1 MATTTTNTTNNTTPA
16 SSVTEDEED
25 NDLPEVKSSSK
36 ESAASEAKAVSDS
49 LAGKYIN
56 STYLIDQ
63 SKKALLG
70 YCFFPTGNTVPNSLR
85 GMNVSLAGNI
95 SPKVLSK
102 ITVGFKEN
110 FEDGADVVKKD
121 FDKLMKPVNTLLSG
135 LVARIPVLNKLNLN
149 IGGNSGLRETG
160 IMAYA
165 LFGGLMDMAGF
176 DAIGDGNLSQFDLIY
191 CYNVPIRKAPPAL
204 SMGLGSDFEIEFRY
218 GSCNVFDAYWEV
230 YYPLMRLKNTLFPS
244 LSTSG
249 TGLGTM
255 TGVRAPY
262 PQEAFIALLKN
273 VFTLGSNPTG
283 ILGATK
289 ELGKIQAMFDA
300 NDSIEEK
307 AQKQIDKWRSKGGT
321 IKNKKGKKV
330 QEKLD
335 KLFNGKYA
343 SFKGITGA
351 SEILADYRPEED
363 DEDVEI
369 KVGDILGEIL
379 DKYYEDT
386 TNNEDISKF
395 KINSI
400 TTKNPQFLE
409 KKKED
414 TSKSKD
420 NYGSIIKSI
429 INFEPTMV
437 GQTLANL
444 YTNYVSGSCR
454 QIYFAFPSKYV
465 TSLVD
470 LYEINTTTGASGIAY
485 LSLQNIIFE
494 DVDVSFDF
502 SNVDERGYPMAGSLH
517 IKAMWPVTGPS
528 SALSFRNPGRTTDNM
543 KENISEF

>member
-1 MATTTTNTTNNTTPA
+1 MATTTTNTTTKTTA
-16 SSVTEDEED
+16 ESTEEKEKDE
-25 NDLPEVKSSSK
+25 DLKDSPE
-36 ESAASEAKAVSDS
+36 ESAVSKDAEAASTS
-49 LAGKYIN
+49 LVGKYIN

-70 YCFFPTGNTVPNSLR
+70 YNFFPADAPQSLR

-110 FEDGADVVKKD
+110 FEEGEDVVKKD

-176 DAIGDGNLSQFDLIY
+176 DGIDSLGDFDKIY

-230 YYPLMRLKNTLFPS
+230 YYPLMRLKDALFPS
-244 LSTSG
+244 LTTSG
-249 TGLGTM
+249 VGLGTM
-255 TGVRAPY
+255 SGVKAPY
-262 PQEAFIALLKN
+262 PQEAFVALLKR
-273 VFTLGSNPTG
+273 VFSFGTNPKG

-300 NDSIEEK
+300 NDSLEEK
-307 AQKQIDKWRSKGGT
+307 AQKQIDRWKGKGSD
-321 IKNKKGKKV
+321 KKGKGKDIKK
-330 QEKLD
+330 QFD
-335 KLFNGKYA
+335 K
-343 SFKGITGA
+343 FKNRFPAFMSLTGA
-351 SEILADYRPEED
+351 SEIIADYEDQIDLTSDDKDNNLDYKDMLADILQNYYDIKTQDKELSKF
-363 DEDVEI
+363 EI
-369 KVGDILGEIL
+369 K
-379 DKYYEDT
+379 KA
-386 TNNEDISKF
+386 
-395 KINSI
+395 
-400 TTKNPQFLE
+400 TKADPDFL
-409 KKKED
+409 KPKKEEANAA
-414 TSKSKD
+414 TQT
-420 NYGSIIKSI
+420 NYGEIIKSI
-429 INFEPTMV
+429 INFEPNMI
-437 GQTLANL
+437 GRTLADL
-444 YTNYVSGSCR
+444 YSNYVAGSCK
-454 QIYFAFPSKYV
+454 QIFFAFPSKYV

-470 LYEINTTTGASGIAY
+470 LYEINSTTKAGKKAY

-528 SALSFRNPGRTTDNM
+528 RALSFRNPSNTTDNM

>member
-1 MATTTTNTTNNTTPA
+1 MATTTTKNTTTTKSTTA
-16 SSVTEDEED
+16 TTTSATDEEAKKVTEEE
-25 NDLPEVKSSSK
+25 SSSTK
-36 ESAASEAKAVSDS
+36 DAEAASTS
-49 LAGKYIN
+49 LVGKYIN

-70 YCFFPTGNTVPNSLR
+70 YCFFPTSAPQSLR

-110 FEDGADVVKKD
+110 FEEGEDVVKKD

-165 LFGGLMDMAGF
+165 LFGGLMEMPGF
-176 DAIGDGNLSQFDLIY
+176 KNIDTNIGDFDKIY
-191 CYNVPIRKAPPAL
+191 YYNVPIRKAPPAL

-230 YYPLMRLKNTLFPS
+230 YYPLMQLKGNLFPI
-244 LSTSG
+244 LNHSG
-249 TGLGTM
+249 NGLGTM
-255 TGVRAPY
+255 SGVKAPY
-262 PQEAFIALLKN
+262 PQEAFVALLKN
-273 VFTLGSNPTG
+273 VFTLGSSPTG
-283 ILGATK
+283 IIGATK

-300 NDSIEEK
+300 NDSLEEK
-307 AQKQIDKWRSKGGT
+307 VQKQIEKWRNKGPLVKDKKA
-321 IKNKKGKKV
+321 IKFQKKID
-330 QEKLD
+330 D
-335 KLFNGKYA
+335 KLKKYA
-343 SFKGITGA
+343 AFRSIPGA
-351 SEILADYRPEED
+351 EEIINDYKDVKD
-363 DEDVEI
+363 DENPDPVKI
-369 KVGDILGEIL
+369 GDILGDIL

-386 TNNEDISKF
+386 TKTKDISKF
-395 KINSI
+395 KVNSI
-400 TTKNPQFLE
+400 TASNPQFLEE

-414 TSKSKD
+414 TSESEN
-420 NYGSIIKSI
+420 NYGDIIKSI
-429 INFEPTMV
+429 INFEPTMI
-437 GQTLANL
+437 GQTLADL
-444 YTNYVSGSCR
+444 YGTYIKNSCR
-454 QIYFAFPSKYV
+454 QIFFAFPSKYV

-470 LYEINTTTGASGIAY
+470 LHEINSTTEAGKKAY

-528 SALSFRNPGRTTDNM
+528 DALSFINPGNTTDNM
-543 KENISEF
+543 KYNISEF

>member
-1 MATTTTNTTNNTTPA
+1 MATTTTNTTPA

-25 NDLPEVKSSSK
+25 NNLPELKDNSK
-36 ESAASEAKAVSDS
+36 ESAVSGEAEAASKS
-49 LAGKYIN
+49 LIGKYIN

-70 YCFFPTGNTVPNSLR
+70 YCFFPTNNTVPSSLR

-102 ITVGFKEN
+102 ITIGFKEN
-110 FEDGADVVKKD
+110 FEEGEDVVKKD

-165 LFGGLMDMAGF
+165 LFGGLMEMSGF
-176 DAIGDGNLSQFDLIY
+176 PEIKTNIGDFDKIY
-191 CYNVPIRKAPPAL
+191 YYNVPIRKAPPAL

-244 LSTSG
+244 LSLTG
-249 TGLGTM
+249 NGLGTM
-255 TGVRAPY
+255 SGVKAPY
-262 PQEAFIALLKN
+262 PQEAFVTLLKN
-273 VFTLGSNPTG
+273 VFTLGSSPTG
-283 ILGATK
+283 IIGATK

-300 NDSIEEK
+300 NDSLEEK
-307 AQKQIDKWRSKGGT
+307 AQKQIEKWRNKGPSVKDKKA
-321 IKNKKGKKV
+321 IKFQKKI
-330 QEKLD
+330 ED
-335 KLFNGKYA
+335 KLKKYA
-343 SFKGITGA
+343 AFRSIPGA
-351 SEILADYRPEED
+351 EEIINDYKDVED
-363 DEDVEI
+363 DENPDPVKI
-369 KVGDILGEIL
+369 GDILGDIL

-386 TNNEDISKF
+386 TKTKDISKF
-395 KINSI
+395 KVNSI
-400 TTKNPQFLE
+400 TASNPQFLEE

-414 TSKSKD
+414 TSESEN
-420 NYGSIIKSI
+420 NYGDIIKSI
-429 INFEPTMV
+429 INFEPTMI
-437 GQTLANL
+437 GQTLAEL
-444 YTNYVSGSCR
+444 YGNYVSGSCK

-470 LYEINTTTGASGIAY
+470 LYEINSTTGAGGKAY

-528 SALSFRNPGRTTDNM
+528 SALSFRNPSRTTDNM

>member
-1 MATTTTNTTNNTTPA
+1 MATTTTNTTPA

-25 NDLPEVKSSSK
+25 VKLPEVKESSK
-36 ESAASEAKAVSDS
+36 ESAASGEAEAASKS
-49 LAGKYIN
+49 LIGKYIN

-70 YCFFPTGNTVPNSLR
+70 YCFFPTGNTVPSSLR

-102 ITVGFKEN
+102 ITIGFKEN
-110 FEDGADVVKKD
+110 FEEGEDVVKKD

-165 LFGGLMDMAGF
+165 LFGGLMEMSGF
-176 DAIGDGNLSQFDLIY
+176 PEIKTNIGDFDKIY
-191 CYNVPIRKAPPAL
+191 YYNVPIRKAPPAL

-244 LSTSG
+244 LSLTG
-249 TGLGTM
+249 GGLGTM
-255 TGVRAPY
+255 SGVKAPY
-262 PQEAFIALLKN
+262 PQEAFVALLKN
-273 VFTLGSNPTG
+273 VFTLGSSPTG
-283 ILGATK
+283 IIGATK

-300 NDSIEEK
+300 NDSLEEK
-307 AQKQIDKWRSKGGT
+307 AQKQIDKWRNKGPVV
-321 IKNKKGKKV
+321 KHKKA
-330 QEKLD
+330 QIFQQKLD
-335 KLFNGKYA
+335 ERLRKYA
-343 SFKGITGA
+343 AFRSIPGA
-351 SEILADYRPEED
+351 EEIINDYKDVEDEDEPNSVKIGEIL
-363 DEDVEI
+363 
-369 KVGDILGEIL
+369 GDIL

-386 TNNEDISKF
+386 TKSKDISKF
-395 KINSI
+395 KVNSI
-400 TTKNPQFLE
+400 TASNPQFLE
-409 KKKED
+409 EKKED
-414 TSKSKD
+414 KSKSED
-420 NYGSIIKSI
+420 NYGDIIKSI
-429 INFEPTMV
+429 INFEPTMI
-437 GQTLANL
+437 GQTLAEL
-444 YTNYVSGSCR
+444 YNNYVSGSCR

>member
-1 MATTTTNTTNNTTPA
+1 MATTTTKNTTTKE
-16 SSVTEDEED
+16 TEKDEELKD
-25 NDLPEVKSSSK
+25 SSE
-36 ESAASEAKAVSDS
+36 ESAVSGEAEAASNS
-49 LAGKYIN
+49 LASKYIN

-70 YCFFPTGNTVPNSLR
+70 YSFFPTSAPQSLR

-102 ITVGFKEN
+102 ITIGFKEN
-110 FEDGADVVKKD
+110 FEEGEDVVKKD
-121 FDKLMKPVNTLLSG
+121 FDKLMKPVSTLLTG

-165 LFGGLMDMAGF
+165 LFGGLMKMAGF
-176 DAIGDGNLSQFDLIY
+176 NNIETSIGDFDKVY

-230 YYPLMRLKNTLFPS
+230 YYPLMQLKNTLFPS
-244 LSTSG
+244 LTTSG

-255 TGVRAPY
+255 SGVKAPY
-262 PQEAFIALLKN
+262 PQEAFVALLKN
-273 VFTLGSNPTG
+273 VFTLGSKPTG
-283 ILGATK
+283 ILGATE
-289 ELGKIQAMFDA
+289 ELGKLQAMFDA
-300 NDSIEEK
+300 NDSLEEK
-307 AQKQIDKWRSKGGT
+307 VQKQIDRWKG
-321 IKNKKGKKV
+321 KGKKYAKDKKPKDLKKLLDNFKKAYPAFMSLDGANEIIAGYEDGIDFDSD
-330 QEKLD
+330 EKDNLKCED
-335 KLFNGKYA
+335 MLA
-343 SFKGITGA
+343 
-351 SEILADYRPEED
+351 EILQNYYD
-363 DEDVEI
+363 I
-369 KVGDILGEIL
+369 KTENTEL
-379 DKYYEDT
+379 
-386 TNNEDISKF
+386 SKF
-395 KINSI
+395 EIARI
-400 TTKNPQFLE
+400 TKGDPAFLKPKDKHATVAAKDAQKNYAE
-409 KKKED
+409 
-414 TSKSKD
+414 
-420 NYGSIIKSI
+420 IIKSI
-429 INFEPTMV
+429 INFEPTMI

-444 YTNYVSGSCR
+444 YNDYVSGSCK
-454 QIYFAFPSKYV
+454 QIFFAFPSKYV

-470 LYEINTTTGASGIAY
+470 LYEINSTTKAGKKAY

-528 SALSFRNPGRTTDNM
+528 RALSFRNPGNTTDNM